1 MAKNVDIK
9 KSEELSDSQIIE
21 ETKNQL
27 VPIHEGLIEKKIT
40 IDEAKNELNKV
51 NEWLQW
57 TKLEQKDKNEI
68 WKAFDKLNQLEKN
81 IDENILRSEVQEII
95 NLLESLTKKDL
106 ASLKQWIQQNKR
118 RNTKRPAEVQE
129 WIDKSGEKIPE
140 LITAAKNDKNRFVRK
155 FVGPALERAYS

>member
-40 IDEAKNELNKV
+40 IDEAKSELNKV

-68 WKAFDKLNQLEKN
+68 WKAFER
-81 IDENILRSEVQEII
+81 IR
-95 NLLESLTKKDL
+95 
-106 ASLKQWIQQNKR
+106 
-118 RNTKRPAEVQE
+118 
-129 WIDKSGEKIPE
+129 
-140 LITAAKNDKNRFVRK
+140 RFV
-155 FVGPALERAYS
+155 FSRAGAVQFFEDVQ